1 MKKEKIIKYLEEN
14 GLSDIE
20 DLKYEGNAIALRFDF
35 DFDEAEIKAAK
46 AYANDESEDEEE
58 EEGNTWYDD
67 FFLPYL
73 NELAIDNLG
82 EVIEELMEELDLEAQ
97 FVSYEI
103 DKENYNYN
111 EFIAVFYEKGLEID
125 IDEVLE
131 ELEK

>member
-1 MKKEKIIKYLEEN
+1 MMRVTL
-14 GLSDIE
+14 L
-20 DLKYEGNAIALRFDF
+20 LVLRFDF
-35 DFDEAEIKAAK
+35 DFDEAEINAAK
-46 AYANDESEDEEE
+46 AYANDESEDE

-73 NELAIDNLG
+73 NELAIDNTRRSYRG
-82 EVIEELMEELDLEAQ
+82 VNGRTR
-97 FVSYEI
+97 FRSTVYVSYEI

-111 EFIAVFYEKGLEID
+111 EFIAVFYEKGLEDID